1 MYQYVDIISQLGF
14 SIPIKVSSILVDEY
28 VHWLKQSPGNPILVI
43 NISVDRSVIECSYS
57 SLSFYYE
64 INSCSYRLSVYY
76 YFWYMK
82 NTSDI
87 LKNITMHTRIKH
99 IRYN

>member
-64 INSCSYRLSVYY
+64 INSCSYRLSVLLL
-76 YFWYMK
+76 F
-82 NTSDI
+82 
-87 LKNITMHTRIKH
+87 LVHEKH
-99 IRYN
+99 L